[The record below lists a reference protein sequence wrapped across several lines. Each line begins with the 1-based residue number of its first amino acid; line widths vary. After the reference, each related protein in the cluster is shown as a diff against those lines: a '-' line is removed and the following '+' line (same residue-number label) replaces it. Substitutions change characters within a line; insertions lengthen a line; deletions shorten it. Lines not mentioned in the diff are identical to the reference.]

1 MLFETVQQF
10 LHVAVSLEDMTVFMG
25 IEFVLN
31 VLHAT
36 CIYISHG
43 MHDVT
48 ETFQK
53 INDSE
58 TLKICTGQITPDV
71 PNDIQGGRNFCY
83 CLIS

>member
-1 MLFETVQQF
+1 LLFETVQQF

-43 MHDVT
+43 MT
-48 ETFQK
+48 SQK
-53 INDSE
+53 RFRNDSE
-58 TLKICTGQITPDV
+58 TLKICTALITPDV
-71 PNDIQGGRNFCY
+71 PNDIQGVR
-83 CLIS
+83 IAK